1 LKNVET
7 KQFWVSIDFHCMDKT
22 TTDVNVNG
30 NCLVI
35 FFYVQQKTE
44 MHTGL
49 E

>member
-1 LKNVET
+1 MLKQNS
-7 KQFWVSIDFHCMDKT
+7 FGFPLISIVWTKT